1 MNISKDIADLHD
13 SAASPVLIRRVD
25 PIAIRI
31 PLAKPMKMA
40 HATFTE
46 VENLV
51 VRIEAEDGT
60 VGWGEAASA
69 PSLTGET
76 WQGMVA
82 VVRDYMAPVLAGQDA
97 RLRGRL
103 SRLLDKAVY
112 GASGSRSAVEMA
124 LIDLV
129 ARSNGVPAALLLGGL
144 YRDRVEPMWMLGNP
158 TAAED
163 VAEAE
168 RRKQEGYR
176 FLKLKAGAKRLE
188 DEIELALAVRR
199 AVGPEVKL
207 CADANSGFT
216 LASGRRYLEATLD
229 AGLAFLEQP
238 FPARELRMLADLARG
253 QPVPLCAD
261 QSVHTTDDIHRQ
273 AEHGVGGIAL
283 KLNKLGGVSACLH
296 AAELC
301 EQEGLRTL
309 VAAKVAETSIASAAI
324 VHLACAVPNVDW
336 GVSLTHSYLA
346 HDVVREPL
354 SVRNGGIMLPPGP
367 GWGVE
372 IDEGVIARIRID

>member
-1 MNISKDIADLHD
+1 MNISKDTADILD
-13 SAASPVLIRRVD
+13 TATSAVVIRRID

-31 PLAKPMKMA
+31 PLAKPIKMA

-82 VVRDYMAPVLAGQDA
+82 VVRDYMAPALIGQDA
-97 RLRGRL
+97 RLRARL
-103 SRLLDKAVY
+103 IRIVDKAVY
-112 GASGSRSAVEMA
+112 GASGSKSAVEMA
-124 LIDLV
+124 LVDLV

-144 YRDRVEPMWMLGNP
+144 YRDQVEPMWMLGNA

-163 VAEAE
+163 VTEAE
-168 RRKQEGYR
+168 RRRQEGYR
-176 FLKLKAGAKRLE
+176 FLKLKAGTKRLE
-188 DEIELALAVRR
+188 EEIELALAVRA

-216 LASGRRYLEATLD
+216 LAAGRRYLEATQG
-229 AGLAFLEQP
+229 ASLAFLEQP
-238 FPARELRMLADLARG
+238 FPARELRMLADLARS

-261 QSVHTTDDIHRQ
+261 QSVHTIDDIHRQ
-273 AEHGVGGIAL
+273 AECGVGGISL

-296 AAELC
+296 AAQLC

-309 VAAKVAETSIASAAI
+309 VAAKVAESSIASAAI

-354 SVRNGGIMLPPGP
+354 KLRNGGIMLSADP

-372 IDEGVIARIRID
+372 IDESVIARIRIN